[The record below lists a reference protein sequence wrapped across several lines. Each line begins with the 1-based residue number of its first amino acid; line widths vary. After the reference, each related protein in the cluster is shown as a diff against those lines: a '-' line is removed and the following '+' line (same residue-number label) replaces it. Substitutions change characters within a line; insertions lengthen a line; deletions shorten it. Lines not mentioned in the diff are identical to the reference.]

1 MRTFGGLLGS
11 RFELRS
17 HTVLSDDGE
26 HFRKGGASPAA
37 ETNESTV
44 ASVGEREPR
53 DSRERAER
61 EPRGSRGKL

>member
-17 HTVLSDDGE
+17 HTVLSDDGV

-44 ASVGEREPR
+44 ASVGE
-53 DSRERAER
+53 
-61 EPRGSRGKL
+61 K